1 MRHEELIRLGVLVG
15 VLSMAVAC
23 HDVCP
28 GHDGACDGGGD
39 GDSDVDADGDADT
52 DGDGDGDV
60 EGDADVDGDADGDA
74 DPDEE
79 PDIDMDSD
87 PDPEPECREH
97 EDCERPEAAR
107 CLDGVCVACGG
118 DEHCTHVPGLQA
130 CEAGV
135 CHECTADNDDAC
147 VGATPYCDTTGH
159 ECVECLEHDQC
170 EDAAASRCDGT
181 TFTCEAC
188 DDDAQCAHVPD
199 LPACD
204 GGTCYECSFEN
215 TTACGDSLHCDLD
228 GHECVECTEFTHCL
242 SPGAARCDEATH
254 GCVPCT
260 EDMDC
265 VHLAGTPACRD
276 DGTCVE
282 CTSNADCVASEV
294 CNYTPN
300 ACVEACRACTRDADC
315 AGLEGFYCVVDYPG
329 SFRCLQSVT
338 ECERPWVQTQLAR
351 DGGRGVLVWVCAP
364 PATTSCLGIVEFGEA
379 CMAETASMCGIDG
392 IIGDGTCLDTVPRYC
407 TYFCTAEADCPPDTT
422 CGGGVPARCVR

>member
-1 MRHEELIRLGVLVG
+1 
-15 VLSMAVAC
+15 
-23 HDVCP
+23 
-28 GHDGACDGGGD
+28 
-39 GDSDVDADGDADT
+39 
-52 DGDGDGDV
+52 
-60 EGDADVDGDADGDA
+60 
-74 DPDEE
+74 
-79 PDIDMDSD
+79 
-87 PDPEPECREH
+87 
-97 EDCERPEAAR
+97 
-107 CLDGVCVACGG
+107 
-118 DEHCTHVPGLQA
+118 
-130 CEAGV
+130 V

-282 CTSNADCVASEV
+282 CTSNADCIAGEV
-294 CNYTPN
+294 CNHTTN
-300 ACVEACRACTRDADC
+300 TCVEACRDCIADETVCDELGEDFVCVRDWI
-315 AGLEGFYCVVDYPG
+315 G
-329 SFRCLQSVT
+329 SLVCLQRAGT
-338 ECERPWVQTQLAR
+338 CERPWIVRNLWPGDQR
-351 DGGRGVLVWVCAP
+351 VCAP

-379 CMAETASMCGIDG
+379 CGLGEDIPSGPHCGIDG
-392 IIGDGTCLDTVPRYC
+392 VEGDGTCLDTVPRYC

>member
-1 MRHEELIRLGVLVG
+1 MNKHSMKHKALRVFKLLSLGAVVMTASCPEPPIGLDSYCPDDPTVDCPRGDCGTVYPCVSYCVRNHPEGGSVPDSGMGSWCDDSRVTDYGEWCREHPAIVGCEEWC
-15 VLSMAVAC
+15 AA
-23 HDVCP
+23 HD
-28 GHDGACDGGGD
+28 DACDGGGD
-39 GDSDVDADGDADT
+39 GDSDVDG
-52 DGDGDGDV
+52 
-60 EGDADVDGDADGDA
+60 DGDADGDA

-147 VGATPYCDTTGH
+147 VGAMPYCDTTGH

-204 GGTCYECSFEN
+204 GGTC
-215 TTACGDSLHCDLD
+215 
-228 GHECVECTEFTHCL
+228 
-242 SPGAARCDEATH
+242 
-254 GCVPCT
+254 
-260 EDMDC
+260 
-265 VHLAGTPACRD
+265 
-276 DGTCVE
+276 
-282 CTSNADCVASEV
+282 
-294 CNYTPN
+294 
-300 ACVEACRACTRDADC
+300 
-315 AGLEGFYCVVDYPG
+315 
-329 SFRCLQSVT
+329 
-338 ECERPWVQTQLAR
+338 
-351 DGGRGVLVWVCAP
+351 
-364 PATTSCLGIVEFGEA
+364 
-379 CMAETASMCGIDG
+379 
-392 IIGDGTCLDTVPRYC
+392 
-407 TYFCTAEADCPPDTT
+407 
-422 CGGGVPARCVR
+422 